1 LATKPTQAN
10 SGFTLALPKL
20 SERLGIFESLGA
32 FARLGRL
39 RREDSLHAEG
49 PEPSKTGF
57 SEREVSLGAVW
68 GMFGETLLLLSAVFL
83 LVIVIFFLHHTSSKA
98 LLSHIEEIRADL
110 AGNTSSTGFNL
121 DEMKEDLLDMVH
133 ETIGNMQPPN
143 AIDHL
148 LGALAGPIQMWAM
161 RKAGIDPA
169 TGQAIQTVLP
179 DLQEAFQSQD

>member
-1 LATKPTQAN
+1 
-10 SGFTLALPKL
+10 
-20 SERLGIFESLGA
+20 
-32 FARLGRL
+32 
-39 RREDSLHAEG
+39 
-49 PEPSKTGF
+49 
-57 SEREVSLGAVW
+57 
-68 GMFGETLLLLSAVFL
+68 MFGETLLLLSAVFL

-110 AGNTSSTGFNL
+110 AGNGSPSAFNL